1 MHIAMTKRRFLKLR
15 SFLATGNIKDL
26 NFVNESVKN
35 LNMLHVCC
43 ILGDEDLA
51 LELLDFIHRIT
62 DELESKKPLLEFIG
76 RLWGDGNTVLHLASF
91 MGLDQLVV
99 KLIELGANTNK
110 KNERQYRPV
119 DCVADEVMCAAFN
132 TLPLDG
138 DFHF

>member
-1 MHIAMTKRRFLKLR
+1 
-15 SFLATGNIKDL
+15 
-26 NFVNESVKN
+26 
-35 LNMLHVCC
+35 MLHLCC

-62 DELESKKPLLEFIG
+62 DELESKKPLLEFVG

-110 KNERQYRPV
+110 KNERQYKPV
-119 DCVADEVMCAAFN
+119 DCVADEVMCSAFN

-138 DFHF
+138 LNHIHRPYQRLLDKKDFEYDGPDKISQINR